1 MAKSTAAPLTEASLD
16 DGAQQLAILDA
27 DLGQIYVRLGTPPLW
42 AREPGFA
49 SLVHIILEQQV
60 SMKAAQ
66 TVFERLSAH
75 LGEMSPQRV
84 VAVGEE
90 GLKAFGLTRQKS
102 RYCFELAERIR
113 TGKLNLEQLSVL
125 SDSEGREILL
135 AVPGLGPWSVD
146 VYYLMALRRP
156 DVWPLGDLALAAA
169 MQQIKQLPAPA
180 TRQQQVEIASAWSPW
195 RAVAARLLWMHY
207 LDAREQSAIVKK

>member
-1 MAKSTAAPLTEASLD
+1 MTGTTLTADSLKY
-16 DGAQQLAILDA
+16 GAQQLAAMDT
-27 DLGQIYVRLGTPPLW
+27 DLGHIVTRLGTPPLW

-66 TVFERLSAH
+66 TVFERLCVH
-75 LGEMSPQRV
+75 LGEMSPQRM
-84 VAVGEE
+84 VAAGEE
-90 GLKAFGLTRQKS
+90 ALKTFGLTRQKA
-102 RYCFELAERIR
+102 RYCVGLAERIQ
-113 TGKLNLEQLSVL
+113 TGKLNLEKLNTL
-125 SDSEGREILL
+125 SDNEGRNALL

-169 MQQIKQLPAPA
+169 MQEIKQLDSPA
-180 TRQQQVEIASAWSPW
+180 TRLQQIDIASAWSPW

-207 LDAREQSAIVKK
+207 LDAREQSAAAKR